1 MLSDN
6 TFANSPHSAYPPGIS
21 CILLTNLATNDSGIF
36 KGLLVQ
42 IIEKQQFPFVKR
54 GSVGSDLDYIRLQG
68 KLGNFWNNTQKSI
81 LTEGFSTIF
90 DG

>member
-1 MLSDN
+1 MYSLKCPAR
-6 TFANSPHSAYPPGIS
+6 TRVRAHS
-21 CILLTNLATNDSGIF
+21 T
-36 KGLLVQ
+36 
-42 IIEKQQFPFVKR
+42 ERVKR